1 MMLRLDK
8 FFSFLLS
15 LLFLMQSKKLLI
27 VLSIYLNELN
37 KKSCFK
43 KLNLLRSYVVVYL
56 ALKGFV
62 NKGFCHD
69 ALLTYKVEICT

>member
-1 MMLRLDK
+1 MICLIVSIV
-8 FFSFLLS
+8 F
-15 LLFLMQSKKLLI
+15 MQSKMLLI
-27 VLSIYLNELN
+27 VLSVYLNELN

-43 KLNLLRSYVVVYL
+43 KLNLLRSYVVVDL

-69 ALLTYKVEICT
+69 ALFAYKVEILA

>member
-1 MMLRLDK
+1 MICLIVSIV
-8 FFSFLLS
+8 FI
-15 LLFLMQSKKLLI
+15 QSKKLLI

-43 KLNLLRSYVVVYL
+43 KLNLLRSYVVIDL

-69 ALLTYKVEICT
+69 ALLAY

>member
-1 MMLRLDK
+1 MICLIV
-8 FFSFLLS
+8 SIVS
-15 LLFLMQSKKLLI
+15 YAIKKLLI

-43 KLNLLRSYVVVYL
+43 KLNLLRSYVVVDL

-69 ALLTYKVEICT
+69 ALLAYKVEICT

>member
-43 KLNLLRSYVVVYL
+43 KLNLLRSYVVVDL
-56 ALKGFV
+56 ALKGFM
-62 NKGFCHD
+62 NKCFCHD
-69 ALLTYKVEICT
+69 ALLAYKVEILA

>member
-1 MMLRLDK
+1 
-8 FFSFLLS
+8 
-15 LLFLMQSKKLLI
+15 MQSKKLLI

-37 KKSCFK
+37 KKSYFK
-43 KLNLLRSYVVVYL
+43 KLNLLRSYVVVDL

-69 ALLTYKVEICT
+69 ALFAY

>member
-43 KLNLLRSYVVVYL
+43 KLNLLRSYVVVDL
-56 ALKGFV
+56 TLKGFV
-62 NKGFCHD
+62 NKSFCHD
-69 ALLTYKVEICT
+69 AFLAYKVEILA

>member
-1 MMLRLDK
+1 
-8 FFSFLLS
+8 
-15 LLFLMQSKKLLI
+15 MQSKKLLI

-43 KLNLLRSYVVVYL
+43 KLNLLRSYVVVDL

-62 NKGFCHD
+62 NKSFCHD
-69 ALLTYKVEICT
+69 ALFAY

>member
-1 MMLRLDK
+1 
-8 FFSFLLS
+8 
-15 LLFLMQSKKLLI
+15 MQSKKLLM
-27 VLSIYLNELN
+27 VFSIYLNELN

-43 KLNLLRSYVVVYL
+43 KLNLLRSYVVIDL

-69 ALLTYKVEICT
+69 ALLAY